1 MGGNFVHEI
10 TTSAGGRHLEKSG
23 HLRRILDFWTPAEEG
38 LNDGLPGRTLVT
50 ADVEI
55 RAQIEKSSEPS
66 HVVYSQWS

>member
-1 MGGNFVHEI
+1 
-10 TTSAGGRHLEKSG
+10 LEKSG